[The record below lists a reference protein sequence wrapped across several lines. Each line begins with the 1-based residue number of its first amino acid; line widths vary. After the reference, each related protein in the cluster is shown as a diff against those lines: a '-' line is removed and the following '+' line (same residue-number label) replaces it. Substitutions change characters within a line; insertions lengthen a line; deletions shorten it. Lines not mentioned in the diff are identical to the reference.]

1 MQSIYED
8 GFDGSNIWIDFR
20 ETSGHDD
27 FPAIITTAG
36 DRRIMEGERYHFSH
50 WDMRNFS
57 SEFYILQYSQEGTAK
72 IRYRR
77 PDGSCAEYA
86 FL

>member
-57 SEFYILQYSQEGTAK
+57 SEFYILQ
-72 IRYRR
+72 
-77 PDGSCAEYA
+77 
-86 FL
+86 